1 MYKQKYKEGQQIHKD
16 IYLYICRYI
25 KEHRYAPS
33 YKEIADD
40 VGVSNAT
47 VLRHMDMLRTDG
59 LIETDHPKTPRA
71 FRVARGVLVNDLWD
85 VSPAYDRTLNRN
97 DDNSL
102 LKQFEAVAGQIRR
115 CVKREQ

>member
-33 YKEIADD
+33 YKEIADG
-40 VGVSNAT
+40 VGVSNVT

-71 FRVARGVLVNDLWD
+71 FRLTGYEFVTRRKKHDCIL
-85 VSPAYDRTLNRN
+85 
-97 DDNSL
+97 
-102 LKQFEAVAGQIRR
+102 IRIHPWNHIR
-115 CVKREQ
+115 SGRPCMCSDHVR

>member
-1 MYKQKYKEGQQIHKD
+1 MKLYELFKGTEYVGEFTLDEIKHHRSASECTTQQCGH
-16 IYLYICRYI
+16 
-25 KEHRYAPS
+25 
-33 YKEIADD
+33 
-40 VGVSNAT
+40 
-47 VLRHMDMLRTDG
+47 
-59 LIETDHPKTPRA
+59 
-71 FRVARGVLVNDLWD
+71 GVLVNDLWD